1 MVKKCIYCSTG
12 IDSSSVVDIC
22 ERCMYQ
28 VWGDKMAKA
37 IVEGM
42 ERERDIGNLDLG
54 QVTKNNVIKIQEP
67 EIAVTMEEKEIDF
80 ENAPKYSDTS
90 PKQESI
96 ENTEFQDV
104 GPEELVFNDVVG
116 YEK

>member
-54 QVTKNNVIKIQEP
+54 QVTKDNVVEIQEP
-67 EIAVTMEEKEIDF
+67 EPVAIEEEIVSRNMP
-80 ENAPKYSDTS
+80 EYSDTS
-90 PKQESI
+90 PRQEPI

-104 GPEELVFNDVVG
+104 GPEELVFNDVSS
-116 YEK
+116 YEN